1 MKKSTKKI
9 YDQHIQLLLV
19 GRSNQKKKQGPPQ
32 APAIQVQ
39 SPHVYRS
46 MMDGG
51 IQLTDPTF
59 LSLSIQLTGSG
70 SETLGM
76 W

>member
-1 MKKSTKKI
+1 MTNISNFC
-9 YDQHIQLLLV
+9 YLV
-19 GRSNQKKKQGPPQ
+19 DLIKKKNKAPSQ

-59 LSLSIQLTGSG
+59 LSLRIQLTGSG